1 MSLDLSELISELNRV
16 ASDVSMNKGAVLFHG
31 GDPVAGV
38 FIVRKGAVR
47 LSLGSPSKVYPP
59 QLLGPGQILGL
70 PATLTGT
77 YSLTAE
83 VEQQAELGF
92 VPSHRVSDILEC
104 SPHLCFL
111 AMRFISEEI
120 ARVRSALKEMPPANE
135 GSDSGFAD
143 SPAKSSKK
151 SARA

>member
-16 ASDVSMNKGAVLFHG
+16 ASDVSMSKGAVLFHS
-31 GDPVAGV
+31 GDLASGV

-47 LSLGSPSKVYPP
+47 LSLDPSSKIYPP

-83 VEQQAELGF
+83 VAQSAELGF
-92 VPSHRVSDILEC
+92 VPSRRVSDILEC

-120 ARVRSALKEMPPANE
+120 ARVRGSLKEMTPAHD

-143 SPAKSSKK
+143 SPGDSSTG